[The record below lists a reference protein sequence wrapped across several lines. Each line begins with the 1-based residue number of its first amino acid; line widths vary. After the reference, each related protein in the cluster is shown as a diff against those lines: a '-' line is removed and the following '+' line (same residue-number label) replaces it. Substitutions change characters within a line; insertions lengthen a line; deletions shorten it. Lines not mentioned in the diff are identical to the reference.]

1 MLGKMSKETEP
12 QELTLGQIVEGLQ
25 DAANKLDVYTQAVVA
40 EGADQIVRARLTQC
54 LVLAGTSLEIL
65 NGLAVAATAAASS
78 DNDTDEKDA

>member
-1 MLGKMSKETEP
+1 MSNETET

-65 NGLAVAATAAASS
+65 NGLAVAATAAGS
-78 DNDTDEKDA
+78 DNDIDEKDA

>member
-1 MLGKMSKETEP
+1 MLGKMSNETET

-65 NGLAVAATAAASS
+65 NGLAVAATAAGS
-78 DNDTDEKDA
+78 DNDIDEKDA